1 MDIMCGEWGS
11 SRCSP
16 AKWFH
21 YMGDASTNSFVPFQI
36 TYINTDN
43 PIGPFKPMNPEITPC
58 NKSLNVSKILVTF

>member
-1 MDIMCGEWGS
+1 
-11 SRCSP
+11 
-16 AKWFH
+16 
-21 YMGDASTNSFVPFQI
+21 MGDASTNSFVPFQI